1 MTREPYR
8 TTTTETSWDPK
19 LCGIAGPA
27 VRGWWLKVKSTL
39 SDGSTTETESYFN
52 VVAPVD
58 FSEYCRGC
66 PDYPSCVR
74 QPAAP
79 SRPSVR

>member
-58 FSEYCRGC
+58 FAEYCRGC